1 VLPAAIL
8 EFGSLSYLIGDWRMS
23 GTGKLVE
30 YLIPGFATLI
40 VSVPSSIPSGIR
52 TYVLLIRIKTLY
64 PKS

>member
-1 VLPAAIL
+1 
-8 EFGSLSYLIGDWRMS
+8 MS